1 MNKKKLAGITV
12 GGIIV
17 IIVVIL
23 LIHFQPWGLTSSEV
37 LFSDNFSYEAGL
49 WDTPSD
55 EQRFYED
62 GWLHLISYSSNASST
77 GMRAQPQFTDFI
89 LEVETKLVGGTDQNW
104 HMVLCRWQ
112 DKDNY
117 YDFGITADGY
127 YGTWKW
133 VGGNQT
139 TIVPATNS
147 SYINQGVGAVN
158 LIHIECIGS
167 NLSLSVNGHLLVSVI
182 DTTFTGGDIAL
193 AAYTREDTFTEIAF
207 DNIVVSAP

>member
-1 MNKKKLAGITV
+1 MNKKKLAGIIV
-12 GGIIV
+12 GVIIV
-17 IIVVIL
+17 IIVVII
-23 LIHFQPWGLTSSEV
+23 LIHFEPWEPASTEV
-37 LFSDNFSYEAGL
+37 LFSDNFSYEADV
-49 WDTPSD
+49 WVTPPH
-55 EQRFYED
+55 EQWFYDD
-62 GWLHLISYSSNASST
+62 GWLHLISYSSNASSI
-77 GMRAQPQFTDFI
+77 GIRANPHFTDFI

-127 YGTWKW
+127 YGLLKW
-133 VGGNQT
+133 VNGNPT
-139 TIVPATNS
+139 TLVSPAQS

-167 NLSLSVNGHLLVSVI
+167 NLSLSVNRHLLVSVT
-182 DTTFTGGDIAL
+182 DTAFTGGNIVL
-193 AAYTREDTFTEIAF
+193 AAYTRVDTFTEVAF

>member
-1 MNKKKLAGITV
+1 MNKKKLAGIIV

-17 IIVVIL
+17 IIVVII
-23 LIHFQPWGLTSSEV
+23 LIHFEPWEPTSSEV
-37 LFSDNFSYEAGL
+37 LFSDDFSNEAGL
-49 WDTPSD
+49 WVTPPH
-55 EQRFYED
+55 EQWFYED
-62 GWLHLISYSSNASST
+62 GWLHLISYNSTASSI
-77 GMRAQPQFTDFI
+77 GMRAHPHFTDFI

-127 YGTWKW
+127 YGTLNW
-133 VGGNQT
+133 VDGNQT
-139 TIVPATNS
+139 TIVPPTHS

-167 NLSLSVNGHLLVSVI
+167 NLSLSVNGHLLVSVM

-193 AAYTREDTFTEIAF
+193 ATYTRADIFTEVAF
-207 DNIVVSAP
+207 DNIVVRAP